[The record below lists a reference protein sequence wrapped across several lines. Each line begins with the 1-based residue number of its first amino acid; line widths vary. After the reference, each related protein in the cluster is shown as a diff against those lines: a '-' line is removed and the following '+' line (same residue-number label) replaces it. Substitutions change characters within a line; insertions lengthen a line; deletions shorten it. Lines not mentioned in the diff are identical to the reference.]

1 MRAFVFC
8 VAARIHDIELDAD
21 FKSQIE
27 RKLAMRSMILLA
39 FVALMTSL
47 VDCFNAPPS
56 VATNPTAAA
65 NTPPADSA
73 ESAHSFTE
81 QDAPDLDPK
90 LMPLV
95 WRGTP
100 EESRRR
106 IEAGTADETTIYIP
120 PCVAILRRVLS
131 LRLIAE

>member
-1 MRAFVFC
+1 
-8 VAARIHDIELDAD
+8 
-21 FKSQIE
+21 
-27 RKLAMRSMILLA
+27 MRSLKLLSLSTVM
-39 FVALMTSL
+39 VAYIGCSEAT
-47 VDCFNAPPS
+47 PPI
-56 VATNPTAAA
+56 ATNDSPAAT
-65 NTPPADSA
+65 NTPPADSGKT
-73 ESAHSFTE
+73 AHSFTE